1 MPPSTFANSAPDTPT
16 SGEPITGTRTY
27 SCRFCGERLRHTF
40 VDLGTSPLCQRHVTP
55 ARFDDAEP
63 VYPLHVYVCHR
74 CFLTQLPSYV
84 PREEIFDEE
93 YGYFSSFSDSWLK
106 HAEHYVAMMIRRFG
120 YGRRS
125 KVVEIASNDGYL
137 LQYFVKAGIPV
148 LGIEPTRNTAA
159 AAVRKGI
166 PTVTEF
172 FGRDTARKLLA
183 SHGPAD
189 LILGN
194 NVLAHVPD
202 INDFVSGLKILLAP
216 DGVVTFEFP
225 QLLHLIEQNYWDTI
239 YHEHFSYLSFT
250 TVAEIFARH
259 GLTLFD
265 VEDLSTQGGSIRIF
279 GRHAEDTSTP
289 PGDRV
294 AAMKK
299 REQAAGHFDLDY
311 YEQFGERVKESK
323 REILQFLISLKR
335 QGKRIAGYGA
345 PGKGNTLLN
354 YCGIRTDFLDYT
366 VDRSPHKQGNYLP
379 GSRIPI
385 LAPEVVWTTRPDY
398 LFILPWNLKD
408 EIVAQMAG
416 IRAWGG
422 KFIVPLPKVT
432 VID

>member
-1 MPPSTFANSAPDTPT
+1 MPARSVSEQPVAPT
-16 SGEPITGTRTY
+16 SAEQARSY
-27 SCRFCGERLRHTF
+27 DCRFCGERLRHTF

-55 ARFDDAEP
+55 ERFDEAEAI
-63 VYPLHVYVCHR
+63 YPLHVFVCHR

-84 PREEIFDEE
+84 PREEIFDAE

-106 HAEHYVAMMIRRFG
+106 HAENYVAMMIPRFG
-120 YGRRS
+120 FGRGS
-125 KVVEIASNDGYL
+125 KIVEIASNDGYL
-137 LQYFVKAGIPV
+137 LQYFVKAGVPV
-148 LGIEPTRNTAA
+148 LGIEPTQNTAA
-159 AAVRKGI
+159 AAVKKGI
-166 PTVTEF
+166 PTITEF
-172 FGRDTARKLLA
+172 FGRDTARKVLA

-216 DGVVTFEFP
+216 KGVVTFEFP
-225 QLLHLIEQNYWDTI
+225 QLLHLIAQNYWDTI

-250 TVAEIFARH
+250 TAAEIFARH

-265 VEDLSTQGGSIRIF
+265 VEDLTTHGGSIRIF
-279 GRHAEDTSTP
+279 GRHAEAPSP
-289 PGDRV
+289 PLHDHV
-294 AAMKK
+294 AAMKE
-299 REQAAGHFDLDY
+299 RERAAGHFNLEY
-311 YEQFGERVKESK
+311 YERYGERVKESK
-323 REILQFLISLKR
+323 REILEFLIGLKR
-335 QGKRIAGYGA
+335 KGKRIAGYGA

-385 LAPEVVWTTRPDY
+385 LAPDVIWSDKPDY

-408 EIVAQMAG
+408 EIVAQMGG